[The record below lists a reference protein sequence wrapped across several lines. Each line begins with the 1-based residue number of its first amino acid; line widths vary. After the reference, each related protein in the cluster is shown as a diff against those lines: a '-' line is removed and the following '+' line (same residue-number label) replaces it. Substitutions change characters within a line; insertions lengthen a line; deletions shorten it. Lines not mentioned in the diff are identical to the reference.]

1 MEEKIVIIVII
12 MIKDYT
18 EKSDVQN
25 NYSSPTD
32 QCPSTHQLEADSPD
46 NFPRFY
52 F

>member
-1 MEEKIVIIVII
+1 MEKKIVIIVII

-32 QCPSTHQLEADSPD
+32 RCLSTHQPEVDSPD
-46 NFPRFY
+46 NFLRFY
-52 F
+52 C